1 MQNPTFQVKKL
12 LQLTFALHDIVG
24 KIISSGD
31 TECLQRMAMVVMA
44 MQRDL
49 LTMQEYFPNVEA
61 RYDRQVELDNALQ
74 PVLEDKASLQRY
86 YYWLISLLI
95 YNIITIIYMYMN
107 KNMKTMKRHGLV
119 SYSHCSIGL

>member
-49 LTMQEYFPNVEA
+49 LTLQENFPNVEA

-74 PVLEDKASLQRY
+74 PVLDDKASLQRY

-119 SYSHCSIGL
+119 SYFHCSIGL